1 MSTTGSLVLACH
13 IDGTPAT
20 KGSYKP
26 VRNRRTGKTLLVGMN
41 RHEHEWRARV
51 AREVRSQWFT
61 QHPTRPMPHLDTPIT
76 VRVVFLLPRPKSVSL
91 ASRPWPTVAPDVD
104 KLARC
109 LLDALTDSGLI
120 KDDSRVI
127 HLDAHKH
134 YADPPHRK
142 AGADITIHTLTKE
155 ES

>member
-1 MSTTGSLVLACH
+1 MSTRETPVLACH
-13 IDGTPAT
+13 VDGTPAT

-127 HLDAHKH
+127 HLDARKH
-134 YADPPHRK
+134 YADPPRGQV
-142 AGADITIHTLTKE
+142 GADFTIQTLDKE

>member
-1 MSTTGSLVLACH
+1 
-13 IDGTPAT
+13 
-20 KGSYKP
+20 
-26 VRNRRTGKTLLVGMN
+26 
-41 RHEHEWRARV
+41 
-51 AREVRSQWFT
+51 
-61 QHPTRPMPHLDTPIT
+61 MPHLDTPIT

-127 HLDAHKH
+127 HLDARKH
-134 YADPPHRK
+134 YADPPRGQV
-142 AGADITIHTLTKE
+142 GADFTIQTLDKE